1 MELDKKLIGHEF
13 KPFTATV
20 EAGKIKLFCKA
31 IGEEDPIYSDEDN
44 LHMAMAI
51 AAVGNGWGGTTAGDL
66 SALAGLQDWV
76 LYPRLLASPDPKVAA
91 TARAFNEEMG
101 GLASA
106 FSGYCDKWSAAAI
119 GADWAG
125 YCADSRDII
134 DALTNRILR
143 ENRELLP
150 LIDRLDRAA

>member
-1 MELDKKLIGHEF
+1 MTDVAKLREDHAELVKLVRRLGSFIDQPVPPAALE
-13 KPFTATV
+13 
-20 EAGKIKLFCKA
+20 LFDLRRQLTSTLIAHLKA
-31 IGEEDPIYSDEDN
+31 E
-44 LHMAMAI
+44 
-51 AAVGNGWGGTTAGDL
+51 
-66 SALAGLQDWV
+66 DWV
-76 LYPRLLASPDPKVAA
+76 LYPRLLASPDPKIAA

>member
-1 MELDKKLIGHEF
+1 MTDVEKLREDHAELVKLVRRLGSFIDQPSPPAALELF
-13 KPFTATV
+13 DLRRQLTATLI
-20 EAGKIKLFCKA
+20 AHLKA
-31 IGEEDPIYSDEDN
+31 E
-44 LHMAMAI
+44 
-51 AAVGNGWGGTTAGDL
+51 
-66 SALAGLQDWV
+66 DWV

-125 YCADSRDII
+125 YCADSRGII

>member
-1 MELDKKLIGHEF
+1 MTDVAKLREDHAELVRLVRRLGSFIDQPVPPAALELFDLRRQLTSTLIAH
-13 KPFTATV
+13 
-20 EAGKIKLFCKA
+20 LKA
-31 IGEEDPIYSDEDN
+31 E
-44 LHMAMAI
+44 
-51 AAVGNGWGGTTAGDL
+51 
-66 SALAGLQDWV
+66 DWV
-76 LYPRLLASPDPKVAA
+76 LYPRLLASPDPKIAA